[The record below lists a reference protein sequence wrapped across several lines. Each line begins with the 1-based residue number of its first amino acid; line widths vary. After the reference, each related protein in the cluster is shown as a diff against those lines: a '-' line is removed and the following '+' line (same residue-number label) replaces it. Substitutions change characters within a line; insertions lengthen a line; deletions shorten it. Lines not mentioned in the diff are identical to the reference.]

1 MHKSIIDEALMKA
14 RDLVGHTKSASA
26 VPDLVKEAED
36 LAGALEFISM
46 AAVDDGTAA
55 GSHGRSLL
63 TDFFKDAAAG
73 GPAESVT
80 SSGGTQGQP
89 PASGKTHIPVGTPGG
104 TAPGESLAPTGKMDR
119 DMMAQ
124 TGKNAGAVTLFD
136 LIAGDVEKM
145 AAQPGQGPSESL
157 GGQNTAAPLSKNENS
172 NIHLLRSNT
181 APVAATKRQA
191 KMPTRDR
198 LKRAWNHASDTT
210 SDATAKAVWP
220 QAASK
225 GSIKVAEEKEAAVAF
240 TDAGHEY
247 ERARGKALSKAHGRL
262 SRANKAYAAERPL
275 LGHLQGKQIQ
285 GIDQALQARGME
297 YNERQHA
304 DKRQSLN
311 PLGGYLTPTKA
322 EKAREKKASVKESAI
337 AFTDAGHR
345 LEAERGRANE
355 GAARALRHASDKY
368 DKAIPLLGT
377 GQGVLHRLGERH
389 GNYVAKKHDDKRMA
403 LNPLGGYLTA
413 TKAEKAEKKGSAA
426 EWGQVFDAMLD
437 GQAGA
442 EAQAFAR
449 HIDDAQ
455 I

>member
-225 GSIKVAEEKEAAVAF
+225 GSIKVAKDEPKGGKPRGGAWNPKNWSKKDKRVAGWSAAPVWPLSSLAADKGKQLR
-240 TDAGHEY
+240 TAGGSLVGGVVGS
-247 ERARGKALSKAHGRL
+247 RAGRAVGGAVGGAIGKAVGNAEAGKAIG
-262 SRANKAYAAERPL
+262 KAVGTY
-275 LGHLQGKQIQ
+275 GS
-285 GIDQALQARGME
+285 GIA
-297 YNERQHA
+297 
-304 DKRQSLN
+304 
-311 PLGGYLTPTKA
+311 
-322 EKAREKKASVKESAI
+322 
-337 AFTDAGHR
+337 
-345 LEAERGRANE
+345 
-355 GAARALRHASDKY
+355 GAAYGGGVAHATG
-368 DKAIPLLGT
+368 KADPSKKQ
-377 GQGVLHRLGERH
+377 QGS
-389 GNYVAKKHDDKRMA
+389 
-403 LNPLGGYLTA
+403 
-413 TKAEKAEKKGSAA
+413 AEKKGSAA